1 MADMHSHILPGVD
14 DGAQTQEDAI
24 NLLRM
29 AVKDGVMIQILTPH
43 IDSQRYKKNTK
54 ALLESRFREF
64 CDSVIEARIPIELHL
79 AAEVRICQQIMPM
92 VDADTIPW
100 LGSWHGQKTFLLE
113 FPLNSVPVGTDNLV
127 RWLRNQSILPVIA
140 HPERNRVFQKYPE
153 KLQPLLDME
162 CPLQI
167 NAGSITGQFGYSSKK
182 FAQRLLKDDNVS
194 VIASDCHNLSHR
206 PPNLKQGTKAAAKLV
221 GKEKAIEM
229 VTSNVFDLMI
239 GDQHRAAI

>member
-1 MADMHSHILPGVD
+1 
-14 DGAQTQEDAI
+14 
-24 NLLRM
+24 
-29 AVKDGVMIQILTPH
+29 
-43 IDSQRYKKNTK
+43 
-54 ALLESRFREF
+54 
-64 CDSVIEARIPIELHL
+64 
-79 AAEVRICQQIMPM
+79 
-92 VDADTIPW
+92 
-100 LGSWHGQKTFLLE
+100 
-113 FPLNSVPVGTDNLV
+113 
-127 RWLRNQSILPVIA
+127 
-140 HPERNRVFQKYPE
+140 
-153 KLQPLLDME
+153 ME